1 MKQYILLGLFIAFFG
16 CSFAQIQDTSKQN
29 EKPLV
34 DAEFITWIN
43 RVDSLVNTH
52 FYYRPDTLVFGE
64 IHRDSI
70 IRELPDSIYRER
82 IAALHSP
89 VELSYNDQVRRNLDF
104 YIQRAYRQIPRLLAL
119 SDYYFPMFEEIFDQY
134 GLPYELKYL
143 AVIESALNPEAVS
156 RAGATGLWQFMYATG
171 KMQGLEINSYVDERR
186 DPIESTHAACQ
197 FMQSLY
203 EVYDDWMLVLAAYNC
218 GPGNVNRAI
227 IRAGG
232 KDNFWDIY
240 YYLPRETRNY
250 VPAFITVNYIFEYY
264 NQHGFVAEEIDLF
277 GSVDTVHI
285 NYDMH
290 FDQIAACINI
300 SKDDLRFLNPQY
312 KRDLIPAKN
321 KTRHLI
327 LPVAYIADFVL
338 AEDSIHLYKDSI
350 YLNPAKIAYSPSSS
364 SSLRTYPAASQ
375 PAGTKALSYTIKP
388 GDAIGLIASWYDV
401 RVSELKAWNGL
412 YSNTIRAGAK
422 MTIYVPEAKAA
433 SYEMVN
439 KMSKAAK
446 QKREGV
452 HPDTGKVVSEPLDPN
467 YEYYTVRSGDNPW
480 IIAQKY
486 PGIDGKEILTLNG
499 IASASSLKIG
509 QKLKIRKKN

>member
-1 MKQYILLGLFIAFFG
+1 MKRYILFAVFIALFG
-16 CSFAQIQDTSKQN
+16 SCFAQIQNSSEQN

-34 DAEFITWIN
+34 DAEFHNWIK

-119 SDYYFPMFEEIFDQY
+119 SSYYFPMFEEIFDQY

-143 AVIESALNPEAVS
+143 AIIESALNPEAVS

-186 DPIESTHAACQ
+186 DPIASTHAACQ
-197 FMQSLY
+197 FLQSLY

-240 YYLPRETRNY
+240 HYLPRETRNY

-264 NQHGFVAEEIDLF
+264 DQHGFVAEEIDLY
-277 GSVDTVHI
+277 GLVDTVNI
-285 NYDMH
+285 NHDMH
-290 FDQIAACINI
+290 FDQITACINV

-327 LPVAYIADFVL
+327 LPVELIADFVL

-350 YLNPAKIAYSPSSS
+350 FLNPAKIAYSPTSSS
-364 SSLRTYPAASQ
+364 VGTYPAASQ
-375 PAGTKALSYTIKP
+375 PAGTKALTYTIKP

-401 RVSELKAWNGL
+401 SVSELKAWNGL

-433 SYEMVN
+433 SYEMVD

-452 HPDTGKVVSEPLDPN
+452 NPATGKTVPEPLDPN

-486 PGIDGKEILTLNG
+486 PGIDAKDILTLNG
-499 IASASSLKIG
+499 IKSASSLRVG
-509 QKLKIRKKN
+509 QKLKIRKK

>member
-1 MKQYILLGLFIAFFG
+1 MTRYIFFIIFIG
-16 CSFAQIQDTSKQN
+16 CFSKGFAQTNEASVQIDTI
-29 EKPLV
+29 EV
-34 DAEFITWIN
+34 DAEYMNWVK

-52 FYYRPDTLVFGE
+52 YYYRPDTLIFGE

-70 IRELPDSIYRER
+70 IRELPDSIYRNR

-89 VELSYNDQVRRNLDF
+89 VELSFNDQVRRNLDF
-104 YIQRAYRQIPRLLAL
+104 YIKRAYRQIPCLLAL
-119 SDYYFPMFEEIFDQY
+119 SSYYFPMFEEIFDQY
-134 GLPYELKYL
+134 DLPYELKYL
-143 AVIESALNPEAVS
+143 AIIESALNPEAVS

-186 DPIESTHAACQ
+186 DPIASTHAACQ
-197 FMQSLY
+197 FLQSLY
-203 EVYDDWMLVLAAYNC
+203 NVYDDWMLVLAAYNC

-240 YYLPRETRNY
+240 HYLPRETRNY
-250 VPAFITVNYIFEYY
+250 VPAFITVNYVFEYY
-264 NQHGFVAEEIDLF
+264 DQHGFVAEKIDLF

-290 FDQIAACINI
+290 FDQISACVNV
-300 SKDDLRFLNPQY
+300 SKEDLRFLNPQY

-327 LPVAYIADFVL
+327 LPVEYIADFVL

-350 YLNPAKIAYSPSSS
+350 YLNPAKITYSPSSS
-364 SSLRTYPAASQ
+364 SASKTYPAASQ
-375 PAGTKALSYTIKP
+375 PPGTKALTYTIKP

-401 RVSELKAWNGL
+401 SVSELKAWNGL

-433 SYEMVN
+433 SYEMVD

-452 HPDTGKVVSEPLDPN
+452 HPDTGTSVPEPLDPN
-467 YEYYTVRSGDNPW
+467 YEYYTVKNGDNPW

-486 PGIDGKEILTLNG
+486 PDIDAKDILALNG
-499 IASASSLKIG
+499 IKSASSLKIG

>member
-1 MKQYILLGLFIAFFG
+1 MKRHIFFIIFLACFG
-16 CSFAQIQDTSKQN
+16 TSFSQADKVADQDSQPMIDVEFVN
-29 EKPLV
+29 WV
-34 DAEFITWIN
+34 D
-43 RVDSLVNTH
+43 RVDSLVNIH
-52 FYYRPDTLVFGE
+52 FYYRPDTLVYGE

-82 IAALHSP
+82 IAAIHSP

-104 YIQRAYRQIPRLLAL
+104 YIKRAYRQIPRLLAL
-119 SDYYFPMFEEIFDQY
+119 SSYYFPMFEEIFDQY

-156 RAGATGLWQFMYATG
+156 RVGATGLWQFMYATG

-186 DPIESTHAACQ
+186 DPIASTHAACQ
-197 FMQSLY
+197 FLQSLY
-203 EVYDDWMLVLAAYNC
+203 GVYDDWMLVLAAYNC

-240 YYLPRETRNY
+240 HYLPRETRNY

-264 NQHGFVAEEIDLF
+264 DQHGFVAEEIDLF
-277 GSVDTVHI
+277 GLVDTVHI
-285 NYDMH
+285 NHDMH
-290 FDQIAACINI
+290 FDQIAACVNI
-300 SKDDLRFLNPQY
+300 SKEDLRFLNPQY

-327 LPVAYIADFVL
+327 LPVEIIADFVQI
-338 AEDSIHLYKDSI
+338 EDSIHLYKDSI
-350 YLNPAKIAYSPSSS
+350 YLNPAKIAYSPTASSAG
-364 SSLRTYPAASQ
+364 TYPAASQ
-375 PAGTKALSYTIKP
+375 PAGTKSLTYTIKP

-401 RVSELKAWNGL
+401 GLSELKAWNGL

-422 MTIYVPEAKAA
+422 LTIYVPAAKAA
-433 SYEMVN
+433 SYEMVD

-452 HPDTGKVVSEPLDPN
+452 HPETGKALPEPLDPN

-486 PGIDGKEILTLNG
+486 PGINANDILTLNG
-499 IASASSLKIG
+499 IKSASSLKVG